1 MADVTSMAYRTSA
14 MRYLKKM
21 TNSSLEVEMKSS
33 LRDLTAA
40 PEDKVEAHV
49 SNRRITH
56 RRAIQAGWWWRAAA
70 RWQPSTRT
78 HPKARCTPLA
88 HMGSKKRTR
97 RPQAKMTPWS
107 TPQASAKAIVK
118 KHFTHAL
125 PQKARIKARCSLKW
139 HP

>member
-1 MADVTSMAYRTSA
+1 MAYRTSA

-21 TNSSLEVEMKSS
+21 TSSLLEVEMKSS

-40 PEDKVEAHV
+40 PEDKVEVQV

-78 HPKARCTPLA
+78 HPKARCTPKLRLSIA
-88 HMGSKKRTR
+88 VT
-97 RPQAKMTPWS
+97 A
-107 TPQASAKAIVK
+107 
-118 KHFTHAL
+118 
-125 PQKARIKARCSLKW
+125 
-139 HP
+139 